1 MPARKAIA
9 VKSKAAMAVRKSPSP
24 GAGSPKNYKPS
35 FAVASAKTDTVDPI
49 YKNKDPISASVK
61 ERIDDGGTVL
71 SVVRKKKV
79 PFYYTMQLNGPGK
92 EIPAS
97 K

>member
-1 MPARKAIA
+1 M
-9 VKSKAAMAVRKSPSP
+9 KSKAGMAVRKSPSP
-24 GAGSPKNYKPS
+24 SGGSPRNFKPS
-35 FAVASAKTDTVDPI
+35 FTVASAKTDTIDPI

-61 ERIDDGGTVL
+61 ERVDDGGTIL

>member
-1 MPARKAIA
+1 
-9 VKSKAAMAVRKSPSP
+9 MAVRKSPSP
-24 GAGSPKNYKPS
+24 SGGSPRNFKPS
-35 FAVASAKTDTVDPI
+35 FTVASAKTDTIDPI

-61 ERIDDGGTVL
+61 ERVDDGGTIL